1 MFEKKDNDDAEWV
14 FSGGKKTN
22 LNFAQVVQK
31 LQKFTF
37 LTVKKKDN
45 AMLMLL
51 FLRNGSSEGGEQPKE
66 NDNEVSELQQKGN
79 ISVPS
84 QPPLLLTMQRS
95 LSPFIFER
103 RFRPVYCYCLVLIGP
118 GCGLENRETCKEIK
132 IFSFP
137 CIEK

>member
-1 MFEKKDNDDAEWV
+1 MP
-14 FSGGKKTN
+14 
-22 LNFAQVVQK
+22 
-31 LQKFTF
+31 
-37 LTVKKKDN
+37 
-45 AMLMLL
+45 L

-79 ISVPS
+79 ISVPT

-137 CIEK
+137 CIENIIMDNERIHEQKAGNKFPTVLSRGLVTNCWK

>member
-1 MFEKKDNDDAEWV
+1 
-14 FSGGKKTN
+14 
-22 LNFAQVVQK
+22 
-31 LQKFTF
+31 
-37 LTVKKKDN
+37 
-45 AMLMLL
+45 MLL

-84 QPPLLLTMQRS
+84 QPPLLLTMQC
-95 LSPFIFER
+95 LSPFIFECR
-103 RFRPVYCYCLVLIGP
+103 ICPVYCYCLVLIGP
-118 GCGLENRETCKEIK
+118 GCGLENRETCIEIK